1 MFSASVRRRALV
13 VRISNRM
20 PDSWRFTTDGFP
32 AYQREQV
39 WRDTLA
45 DLAVPVMTV
54 HRPEDFHGTLSH
66 IVSPAGVEFA
76 RLVASPQVLGGKC
89 ESPRHAVWLGLLL
102 EGAAQ
107 LSNGTESFAIVPG
120 DIVYSP
126 TGVYSD
132 LRLET
137 EFLLLIAQF
146 PTAMLSTRLLAPL
159 ALKVGHLPGRNGIGG
174 VFSGMLR
181 SLAETIDSIER
192 EQMRSV
198 ESALLDFLIASV
210 AADASTLAL
219 DDTAGERV
227 ALLHRIWQA
236 IESDL
241 GDPNLSA
248 MQVAEASGM
257 SCAVLKTLFVSAGR
271 SFDSY
276 VSLRRIERSRADFE
290 NPLYAKLS
298 ISDIWV
304 RRGFGSAGA
313 FSRAFRNQYG
323 CTPREYRKERQA
335 IATADTASP
344 DFHRHAPS
352 AGGPLFTAMAEH

>member
-1 MFSASVRRRALV
+1 
-13 VRISNRM
+13 M
-20 PDSWRFTTDGFP
+20 PDSWRFTTDRFP
-32 AYQREQV
+32 AYQRDQL
-39 WRDTLA
+39 WRDALA
-45 DLAVPVMTV
+45 ELAVPVMTV

-107 LSNGTESFAIVPG
+107 LSNGTESFVIAPG

-132 LRLET
+132 LRFET

-146 PTAMLSTRLLAPL
+146 PITMLQTRLLAPL
-159 ALKVGHLPGRNGIGG
+159 SLKVGHLPGRTGIGH

-219 DDTAGERV
+219 DDAAGERV
-227 ALLHRIWQA
+227 ALLHRVWQA

-248 MQVAEASGM
+248 KQIAEASGL
-257 SCAVLKTLFVSAGR
+257 SCDELKTLFVSAGR

-276 VSLRRIERSRADFE
+276 LRLRRLERTRADFE

-298 ISDIWV
+298 ISDIWM
-304 RRGFGSAGA
+304 RWGFGSAGA

-323 CTPREYRKERQA
+323 STPREYRMALQA
-335 IATADTASP
+335 VAST
-344 DFHRHAPS
+344 DIVSSDSH
-352 AGGPLFTAMAEH
+352 